1 VLSVKDLRSLASRL
15 SGSEFKRQ
23 LGAFALI
30 QRPPDEVVQK
40 MAVDLGAQ
48 RTMANFH
55 KQTQESVQALM
66 FEFEDLVVA
75 TLPEVGNEPLV
86 VGRLPD
92 CDLVIDDPSVSKKHA
107 ALEWDNLLKKCQMA
121 DLGSTNGTLL
131 NNQPLGAP
139 EVNLHDGDVVS
150 FGNAQFVYLLTETLY
165 ARVGGGR
172 SLKKA

>member
-1 VLSVKDLRSLASRL
+1 MLSVKDLRSLASRL
-15 SGSEFKRQ
+15 SGPEFKRQ
-23 LGAFALI
+23 LGPFALV

-55 KQTQESVQALM
+55 RQTQESVQALM

-75 TLPEVGNEPLV
+75 TLPDLGGEPLV

-107 ALEWDNLLKKCQMA
+107 ALEWDGTLKKCQLA

-131 NNQPLGAP
+131 NGKAPDAP
-139 EVNLHDGDVVS
+139 EINLKDGDVIS
-150 FGNAQFVYLLTETLY
+150 FGNAQFVYLLTDTLY

-172 SLKKA
+172 SLKKG